1 MLYKQKMN
9 SQTYLTNPTMW
20 LNFYR
25 NMANNK
31 FNPYKYRKKQNQIGR
46 GLDGRMRG
54 SYIIPVNS
62 NARDTDSSEVQTSLV
77 TPVAAAEKRAASEH
91 KEQQENNIPHVKIM
105 KKSIKKRKSKK
116 SIIKKKNCETI
127 STEK

>member
-1 MLYKQKMN
+1 MN

-77 TPVAAAEKRAASEH
+77 TPVEAAEKRAASEH

-105 KKSIKKRKSKK
+105 KKSIKRENLKK
-116 SIIKKKNCETI
+116 GIIKKKNCETS